1 MFDIGFSEI
10 FLIAVIALIVLGPER
25 LPRAARFAGLWVRKA
40 RAQWYAVKSEFEND
54 LAADELKR
62 SLAETRESLRQAE
75 DQLRSGATSIR
86 DRMQQEFDD
95 VAAAA
100 VAGVE
105 PGAGTAPEEGE
116 QGEQQSLLPDRR
128 EEEEERSMES
138 ASHMDW
144 EPPLPSDDD
153 DGEPDPHAPPPDDE
167 PAAEHPTPPKH
178 ADDAHAGR

>member
-10 FLIAVIALIVLGPER
+10 FLIAVIALIVLGPEK
-25 LPRAARFAGLWVRKA
+25 LPKAARFAGFWVNKA
-40 RAQWYAVKSEFEND
+40 RAQWHSVKSEFEQD

-62 SLAETRESLRQAE
+62 SLAETRASLKEAE
-75 DQLRSGATSIR
+75 EQLRAGATSIQ
-86 DRMQQEFDD
+86 DRMKKEFDD

-144 EPPLPSDDD
+144 EPPIPAD
-153 DGEPDPHAPPPDDE
+153 EDDE
-167 PAAEHPTPPKH
+167 GDLVPPHPKH
-178 ADDAHAGR
+178 ADDTHAGR

>member
-10 FLIAVIALIVLGPER
+10 FLIAVIALIVLGPEK
-25 LPRAARFAGLWVRKA
+25 LPKAARFAGFWVNKA
-40 RAQWYAVKSEFEND
+40 RAQWHSVKSEFEQD

-62 SLAETRESLRQAE
+62 SLAETRASLREAE
-75 DQLRSGATSIR
+75 EQLRSGATSIQ
-86 DRMQQEFDD
+86 DRMKKEFDD

-116 QGEQQSLLPDRR
+116 QQSLLPERKED
-128 EEEEERSMES
+128 EEEERSMES

-144 EPPLPSDDD
+144 EPPIPADEDDED
-153 DGEPDPHAPPPDDE
+153 DLAPP
-167 PAAEHPTPPKH
+167 HPKH
-178 ADDAHAGR
+178 TDDTHAGR